1 MGAPVVH
8 FEISTG
14 GDGAALH
21 AFYRD
26 LFDWEVDA
34 SNPMGYGLVRTNAGE
49 GIDGG
54 IGGTAEGE
62 APSTRFYVQV
72 DDIDA
77 TLAAVEAAGGTV
89 LMPRE
94 VLPGMV
100 TLAMFADPQ
109 GNVVGLVEPGTPPA

>member
-14 GDGAALH
+14 GDPAELH
-21 AFYRD
+21 QFYRD
-26 LFDWEVDA
+26 LFEWEIDA
-34 SNPMGYGLVRTNAGE
+34 NNPMRYGIVRTNAGT

-54 IGGTAEGE
+54 IG
-62 APSTRFYVQV
+62 APEPGGSPSICFYVQV
-72 DDIDA
+72 DQIDP
-77 TLAAVEAAGGTV
+77 TLAAIEAAGGKT
-89 LMPRE
+89 LMPRT

-109 GNVVGLVEPGTPPA
+109 GNVVGLVEPGTPT